1 MKAGEVDYF
10 VGNPA
15 AAGTGLDGLQ
25 VAELAVY
32 YSNGFNAE
40 NRWQSEDRIHRI
52 GMRGRA
58 HYVDLVT
65 EDSVDNLILKNLS
78 AKKGTAR
85 AVFENPSLLEQ
96 ANEEETA
103 FV

>member
-1 MKAGEVDYF
+1 
-10 VGNPA
+10 
-15 AAGTGLDGLQ
+15 
-25 VAELAVY
+25 
-32 YSNGFNAE
+32 
-40 NRWQSEDRIHRI
+40 
-52 GMRGRA
+52 MRGRA